1 VSSFI
6 DLLEKTGQRLPSPLG
21 FGASARNDQGPPDIV
36 LIGRVMADAL
46 VADAELA
53 GGDIDALLVAIGK
66 ADKKTVRSV
75 SKAAGKR
82 LWGVQPVGLDAE
94 QVERLKEAGCDFLVL
109 NPGTTSA
116 AVLDDEDLGKFIP
129 VDSKLEE
136 GVARAIHDLPI
147 DGALFGAE
155 QLLPLTVEKLIDLQL
170 VRGLIDGPFI
180 LSVPQEIGRAD
191 LLSLRNADVN
201 GLVLDLSKSD
211 KITTLRDTIA
221 GLPQRRSRPSISS
234 SPLVPQ
240 YGTAFS
246 APSHDHEHDD
256 DGDLGDDEP
265 DF

>member
-1 VSSFI
+1 MSSFI
-6 DLLEKTGQRLPSPLG
+6 ELLEKSSQRLPSPLG

-36 LIGRVMADAL
+36 LIGRVMANAL
-46 VADAELA
+46 AADAELG
-53 GGDIDALLVAIGK
+53 GGDVDALLVAIGK
-66 ADKKTVRSV
+66 ADRKTVRSV

-82 LWGVQPVGLDAE
+82 LWGVQADALDAE

-109 NPGTTSA
+109 DPGTTSG

-129 VDSKLEE
+129 VDSNLEE
-136 GVARAIHDLPI
+136 AVARAIHDLPI

-155 QLLPLTVEKLIDLQL
+155 ELLPLTVEKLIDLQL

-180 LSVPQEIGRAD
+180 VSVPQEIGRGD

-201 GLVLDLSKSD
+201 GLVLDLPKSD
-211 KITTLRDTIA
+211 KIATLREAIA

>member
-1 VSSFI
+1 MSSFI
-6 DLLEKTGQRLPSPLG
+6 DLLEKSGQRPPSPLG
-21 FGASARNDQGPPDIV
+21 FGASTRNDQGPPAIV
-36 LIGRVMADAL
+36 LIGRVTADAL
-46 VADAELA
+46 AADAELA
-53 GGDIDALLVAIGK
+53 GSDIDALLVSIGK

-82 LWGVQPVGLDAE
+82 LWGVQVDGLDAE

-109 NPGTTSA
+109 DPVTTSA

-136 GVARAIHDLPI
+136 SVARAIHDLPI

-155 QLLPLTVEKLIDLQL
+155 ELLPLTVQKLIDLQL

-180 LSVPQEIGRAD
+180 VSVPQEIGRGD

-211 KITTLRDTIA
+211 KIAALRETIA
-221 GLPQRRSRPSISS
+221 ALPQRRSRQLSS
-234 SPLVPQ
+234 SGPLVPQ
-240 YGTAFS
+240 FGAAFS
-246 APSHDHEHDD
+246 PPSHDHDD

>member
-1 VSSFI
+1 MSSFI
-6 DLLEKTGQRLPSPLG
+6 ELLEKSSQRLPSPLG

-36 LIGRVMADAL
+36 LIGRVMANAL
-46 VADAELA
+46 AADAELG
-53 GGDIDALLVAIGK
+53 GGDVDALLVAIGK
-66 ADKKTVRSV
+66 ADRKTVRSV

-82 LWGVQPVGLDAE
+82 LWGVQADALDAE

-109 NPGTTSA
+109 DPGTTSG

-136 GVARAIHDLPI
+136 AVARAIHDLPI

-155 QLLPLTVEKLIDLQL
+155 ELLPLTVEKLIDLQL

-180 LSVPQEIGRAD
+180 VSVPQEIGRGD

-201 GLVLDLSKSD
+201 GLVLDLPKSD
-211 KITTLRDTIA
+211 KIATLREAIA
-221 GLPQRRSRPSISS
+221 GLPQRRSRPSSSS

>member
-1 VSSFI
+1 MSSFI
-6 DLLEKTGQRLPSPLG
+6 DLLEKSGQRLPSPLG
-21 FGASARNDQGPPDIV
+21 FGASKRNDQGPPAIV
-36 LIGRVMADAL
+36 LIGRVMSDAL
-46 VADAELA
+46 AADAEL
-53 GGDIDALLVAIGK
+53 GEGDVDALLVGIGK

-82 LWGVQPVGLDAE
+82 LWGVQAGALDAE
-94 QVERLKEAGCDFLVL
+94 GVERLKDAGCDFLVL
-109 NPGTTSA
+109 DPGTTSA

-136 GVARAIHDLPI
+136 SVARAIHDLPI
-147 DGALFGAE
+147 DGALFGVEA
-155 QLLPLTVEKLIDLQL
+155 LLPLTVEKLIDLQL

-180 LSVPQEIGRAD
+180 VSVPQEIGRGD

-201 GLVLDLSKSD
+201 GLVLDLPKSD
-211 KITTLRDTIA
+211 KIATLREAIA
-221 GLPQRRSRPSISS
+221 GLPQRRSRSSSS
-234 SPLVPQ
+234 SPFVPQ

-246 APSHDHEHDD
+246 APSHEHDD